1 MTLVLILIVA
11 AVLIVMGMRRAVRG
25 FETEVCDP
33 EQLLGRT
40 QAVDLLAFHNLLD
53 PEEDGYLRSQ
63 LSWFSFLRVRNARYR
78 AAVEYVQMAAR
89 NAAILVR
96 LGQTAQNSKEV
107 RIREAGKQLLV
118 LAIETRILAGLAIV
132 QLYLALVVPFWKPSL
147 GSVTQAYTGM
157 RATLDR
163 MVRWQRPELA
173 GRIRTVV

>member
-1 MTLVLILIVA
+1 MTVVIILIVA
-11 AVLIVMGMRRAVRG
+11 AVLIVMGLRRAVRG
-25 FETEVCDP
+25 FEGEVRDP

-40 QAVDLLAFHNLLD
+40 QPIDLLAFHNLID
-53 PEEDGYLRSQ
+53 PDEDEYLRSQ
-63 LSWFSFLRVRNARYR
+63 LSWFSFQRVRNARYR

-89 NAAILVR
+89 NAAILIR
-96 LGQTAQNSKEV
+96 LGQTAQNSQEV
-107 RIREAGKQLLV
+107 RISEAGKQLLT

-163 MVRWQRPELA
+163 VVRWQRPELA
-173 GRIRTVV
+173 GRIRAVV

>member
-1 MTLVLILIVA
+1 MTLVFILVVA

-25 FETEVCDP
+25 FEGEVGDP

-40 QAVDLLAFHNLLD
+40 QPIDLPAFDNLID
-53 PEEDGYLRSQ
+53 PDEDEYLRSQ
-63 LSWFSFLRVRNARYR
+63 LSWFGFLRVRNARYR
-78 AAVEYVQMAAR
+78 AAAEYVHMAAR
-89 NAAILVR
+89 NAAILIR
-96 LGQTAQNSKEV
+96 LAQSAQNSQEAH
-107 RIREAGKQLLV
+107 ISEAGKQLMT

-163 MVRWQRPELA
+163 VVRWQRPELA
-173 GRIRTVV
+173 GRIRAVV